1 MRLLTLPTPES
12 TAAPTERAKALLFED
27 PRSQEL
33 LHRARQVAAGDA
45 AALIT
50 GEIGTG
56 KEIIARHVHELSA
69 RRGRPFLAVSCAA
82 LSPALAESEL
92 FGHEQGASPKALT
105 MKHGLLEAAEGG
117 TLYLD
122 EIGDF
127 PLGVQVKLLRA
138 LEDREV
144 VRLGSRTPV
153 PVDVRIIAA
162 TNVPLNDVVAVG
174 GFREDLFSRLNG
186 AAIPVPALRERPG
199 DILPLAR
206 YFLGTYGRR
215 LGPTPCVLTSSAVD
229 RLLAHSW
236 PGNIRELENV
246 IHQALLVC
254 RAGRVTGK
262 DLRFTSLRPKA
273 AAIEPPGRIDGLM
286 ATLENTIAALFDASF
301 PNVHERVEE
310 IVIRTAYR
318 RCDRNLGLTAARLGV
333 SRDLVRARLLQSG
346 EIAQPSTPEP
356 PAAPSKAGDAAR
368 AAATALPISL
378 P

>member
-12 TAAPTERAKALLFED
+12 TTAPTERAKALLFED

-33 LHRARQVAAGDA
+33 LRRARHVAAGDA
-45 AALIT
+45 AAVIT

-122 EIGDF
+122 EIGDL

-174 GFREDLFSRLNG
+174 GFREDLLSRLSG
-186 AAIPVPALRERPG
+186 AAIAVPALRERPG

-206 YFLGTYGRR
+206 YFLGMYGRR

-229 RLLAHSW
+229 RLLAHTW

-273 AAIEPPGRIDGLM
+273 AALEPPSRIDGLM

-356 PAAPSKAGDAAR
+356 PAAPSRPGDAR
-368 AAATALPISL
+368 ATATALPISL

>member
-1 MRLLTLPTPES
+1 
-12 TAAPTERAKALLFED
+12 
-27 PRSQEL
+27 
-33 LHRARQVAAGDA
+33 
-45 AALIT
+45 
-50 GEIGTG
+50 
-56 KEIIARHVHELSA
+56 
-69 RRGRPFLAVSCAA
+69 VSCAA

-92 FGHEQGASPKALT
+92 FGHEQGASPRALA
-105 MKHGLLEAAEGG
+105 MKRGLLEAAEGG

-122 EIGDF
+122 EIGDL
-127 PLGVQVKLLRA
+127 PLGVQIKLLRA
-138 LEDREV
+138 LEEREV
-144 VRLGSRTPV
+144 TRLGSRTPV

-162 TNVPLNDVVAVG
+162 TNVPLEDVVAVG
-174 GFREDLFSRLNG
+174 GFREDLLSRLRS
-186 AAIPVPALRERPG
+186 AAIAVPALRERPG

-215 LGPTPCVLTSSAVD
+215 LGPAPGVLTSSAVE
-229 RLLAHSW
+229 RLLAHTW
-236 PGNIRELENV
+236 PGNIRELEHV

-254 RAGRVTGK
+254 RAGRVTRK

-273 AAIEPPGRIDGLM
+273 AALEPSSAPGRVDGPM
-286 ATLENTIAALFDASF
+286 ATLENTIAALFDGNF

-310 IVIRTAYR
+310 IVFRTAYR
-318 RCDRNLGLTAARLGV
+318 RCERNLGLTAALLGV

-356 PAAPSKAGDAAR
+356 PAAPPSAGDAR

>member
-12 TAAPTERAKALLFED
+12 TTAPTERAKALLFED

-45 AALIT
+45 AAVIT

-117 TLYLD
+117 TL
-122 EIGDF
+122 
-127 PLGVQVKLLRA
+127 
-138 LEDREV
+138 
-144 VRLGSRTPV
+144 
-153 PVDVRIIAA
+153 
-162 TNVPLNDVVAVG
+162 
-174 GFREDLFSRLNG
+174 
-186 AAIPVPALRERPG
+186 
-199 DILPLAR
+199 
-206 YFLGTYGRR
+206 
-215 LGPTPCVLTSSAVD
+215 
-229 RLLAHSW
+229 
-236 PGNIRELENV
+236 
-246 IHQALLVC
+246 
-254 RAGRVTGK
+254 
-262 DLRFTSLRPKA
+262 
-273 AAIEPPGRIDGLM
+273 
-286 ATLENTIAALFDASF
+286 
-301 PNVHERVEE
+301 ERVEE

-356 PAAPSKAGDAAR
+356 PAAPSRPGDAR
-368 AAATALPISL
+368 AAAAALPIS
-378 P
+378 PP